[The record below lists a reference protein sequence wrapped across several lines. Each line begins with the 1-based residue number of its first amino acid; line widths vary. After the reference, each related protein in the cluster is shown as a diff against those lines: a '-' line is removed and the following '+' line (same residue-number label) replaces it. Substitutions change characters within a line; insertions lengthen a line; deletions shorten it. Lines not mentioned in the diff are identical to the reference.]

1 MSLFS
6 LTLLLVKKG
15 GVGVEQ
21 KFSAFSKT
29 RVCCTYSYTYVYGLL
44 RTLFL
49 YVQLWAAFKRPIT
62 RCRRLLDCFNPISA
76 RAPGCISADPSIRL
90 MGGGFS
96 SEVDWK
102 SEIDLTHWRPYAVFS
117 FTVVFTS
124 YLHHFSLPSPPLP
137 PEQG

>member
-1 MSLFS
+1 MASS
-6 LTLLLVKKG
+6 PGKSPSASEDTATSA
-15 GVGVEQ
+15 VEPSP
-21 KFSAFSKT
+21 F
-29 RVCCTYSYTYVYGLL
+29 
-44 RTLFL
+44 FL